1 MKSRAA
7 RITRLFLAP
16 SLPYL
21 LAALLM
27 LAAVGVGLGVAAV
40 VPEWALPEPCDL
52 FACSEGRPR

>member
-1 MKSRAA
+1 MTRRTHLA
-7 RITRLFLAP
+7 RPLR
-16 SLPYL
+16 YL
-21 LAALLM
+21 